1 MKRALALSGIFLL
14 SLAWSA
20 APMRGQGAD
29 QRSQAQAAQAQATQA
44 LTLVLS
50 PSRILL
56 ETFYSG
62 AQVRVTGIAPAGA
75 ELLVTVKGPKA
86 EEELNRKAR
95 VGPIWINRGKVHI
108 AGAPSLFLSFSTR
121 PARDLLARGV
131 LDELQLDE
139 AAIREGMR
147 VSPEGFDQP
156 VIRANFIAMK
166 KNQNVYQEEAGPV
179 KLGPAG
185 PAGVPYSL
193 EFHWPRKAPPGSYT
207 VEVVACRGGGV
218 EATTSSQLVL
228 EEVGFPA
235 WMAKLARERG
245 SLYGLLS
252 VLVALLA
259 GFGID
264 FVASRL
270 GKKGVMAH

>member
-1 MKRALALSGIFLL
+1 MKRQFVSGLILL

-20 APMRGQGAD
+20 APARGQGAT
-29 QRSQAQAAQAQATQA
+29 QPAPAQTAQA
-44 LTLVLS
+44 LTVALS

-62 AQVRVTGIAPAGA
+62 AQVRVTGTAPAGT
-75 ELLVTVKGPKA
+75 EILVTVKGPEA

-95 VGPIWINRGKVHI
+95 VGPIWINRGKVRI
-108 AGAPSLFLSFSTR
+108 AGAPSLFLSFGTR
-121 PARDLLARGV
+121 PARELLGRPV
-131 LDELQLDE
+131 LDQLQLDE
-139 AAIREGMR
+139 AAILKGMR
-147 VSPEGFDQP
+147 VSPKEFDQP
-156 VIRANFIAMK
+156 VIRANFMAMK
-166 KNQNVYQEEAGPV
+166 KNQNVYQEAAGPV

-193 EFHWPRKAPPGSYT
+193 EFHWPRKAPPGSYK
-207 VEVVACRGGGV
+207 VEAAACRGGAV
-218 EATTSSQLVL
+218 EATASSELVL

-235 WMAKLARERG
+235 WMAGLAREHG
-245 SLYGLLS
+245 SLYGLLA
-252 VLVALLA
+252 VLAALLA

>member
-1 MKRALALSGIFLL
+1 MKRALILSGIFLL

-20 APMRGQGAD
+20 AASRGQGAA
-29 QRSQAQAAQAQATQA
+29 QPAQAQAAQAPTVA
-44 LTLVLS
+44 LS

-62 AQVRVTGIAPAGA
+62 AQVRVTGTAPSGA
-75 ELLVTVKGPKA
+75 ELLVTVKGPEA

-108 AGAPSLFLSFSTR
+108 GGAPSLFLSFGTR
-121 PARDLLARGV
+121 PARDLLARPV

-147 VSPEGFDQP
+147 ISPEEFDQP
-156 VIRANFIAMK
+156 VIRANFIGMK
-166 KNQNVYQEEAGPV
+166 KNQNVYQEEAGSV

-185 PAGVPYSL
+185 PAGAPYSL
-193 EFHWPRKAPPGSYT
+193 EFHWPRKAPPGSYK
-207 VEVVACRGGGV
+207 VEVFACRGGVV
-218 EATTSSQLVL
+218 EATASSELVL

-235 WMAKLARERG
+235 WMARLARERG

-252 VLVALLA
+252 VLAALLA

>member
-1 MKRALALSGIFLL
+1 MKRALILSGIFLL

-20 APMRGQGAD
+20 APARGQGAA
-29 QRSQAQAAQAQATQA
+29 QPAQAQAAQAPTVA
-44 LTLVLS
+44 LS

-62 AQVRVTGIAPAGA
+62 AQVRVTGTAPSGT
-75 ELLVTVKGPKA
+75 ELLVTVKGPEA

-108 AGAPSLFLSFSTR
+108 AGAPSLFLSFGTR
-121 PARDLLARGV
+121 PARDLLGRPV

-147 VSPEGFDQP
+147 ISPEEFDQP

-166 KNQNVYQEEAGPV
+166 KNQNVYQEEAGSV

-185 PAGVPYSL
+185 PAGAPYSL
-193 EFHWPRKAPPGSYT
+193 EFHWPRKAPPGSYK
-207 VEVVACRGGGV
+207 VEVFACRGGVV
-218 EATTSSQLVL
+218 EASASSELVL

-235 WMAKLARERG
+235 WMAGLARERG

-252 VLVALLA
+252 VLAALLA